1 VVQLHR
7 KIDDI
12 HAAGAEVHVIG
23 NGTPS
28 FIAGFREETGWK
40 GPVYTDPSL
49 AVYKAAEL
57 ERGVGK
63 TLDPRSLGG
72 ALRAFAHGQRQGRT
86 QGDAWQ
92 QGGTL
97 VVATDGRVRFH
108 HISGRPDDVSAPD
121 QILAALR

>member
-7 KIDDI
+7 EIDSI

-23 NGTPS
+23 NGAPM
-28 FIAGFREETGWK
+28 FIAGFREQTGWR

-49 AVYKAAEL
+49 DTYRAAQL
-57 ERGVGK
+57 ERGVTN
-63 TLDPRSLGG
+63 TLDPRSLVG
-72 ALRAFAHGQRQGRT
+72 AFKAFRGGQRQGRT

-97 VVATDGRVRFH
+97 VIATDGRVKFH
-108 HISGRPDDVSAPD
+108 HISKRPDDQSTAT